1 MNVDFLLNF
10 TAAIVTI
17 INPIGL
23 VPIWKELLG
32 DTHKSVRI
40 RVAFMVIGSSVV
52 VLLVFLNFGKGLL
65 NFFQIDLMVFKVA
78 GGVLLL
84 ITGISMVDGKVSQ
97 LKDKNE
103 KGDTPLEIAKQRFRK
118 VLVPLSMPMLA
129 GPGAITTVIIFGSR
143 AQNFLDYVGLSIVLF
158 VVLLVL
164 LLLLTYSHYIEEK
177 LDDLVFVVFTRMFGV
192 IVVAIAF
199 QFILEGLTQIFPA
212 WVGVSSINFSLLA

>member
-40 RVAFMVIGSSVV
+40 RVALMVIGSSLL
-52 VLLVFLNFGKGLL
+52 VLLIFLNFGKGLL
-65 NFFQIDLMVFKVA
+65 NFFQIDLEVFKVA

-97 LKDKNE
+97 LKDRDE
-103 KGDTPLEIAKQRFRK
+103 KGDSSLEIAKQRFRK

-143 AQNFLDYVGLSIVLF
+143 AQLFLDYVGLSLVLLA
-158 VVLLVL
+158 VLLVL
-164 LLLLTYSHYIEEK
+164 LLILNYSHYIEER

-199 QFILEGLTQIFPA
+199 QFILEGLGHIYPMWTQTF
-212 WVGVSSINFSLLA
+212 